1 MKFLQAPSVFDE
13 TRSKPVEQLRVGW
26 WFAQLAEFIY
36 GFDKSA
42 PEMLRP
48 DSIDDHT
55 GRQWI
60 VGGGDPMSK
69 RGSSTS
75 ALECFGQGRNRGRGC
90 VDNVRK
96 PWDDGG
102 VILDVRKVSGRGLG
116 SDITCDKFELG

>member
-42 PEMLRP
+42 PKMLRP
-48 DSIDDHT
+48 DAIDDHT

-60 VGGGDPMSK
+60 VRGGDPMSE
-69 RGSSTS
+69 RGSSAG
-75 ALECFGQGRNRGRGC
+75 ALECFGQGGNVGRGW
-90 VDNVRK
+90 VDDVRK

-102 VILDVRKVSGRGLG
+102 AILNVRNVSGRGLG